1 MKANAAERG
10 LSHPNKLLLY
20 MRKLLLGLLLFSTLA
35 EAQTWPARSVRFIVP
50 FPPGG
55 STDVAARTLA
65 EKLTR
70 AFGQQVVVDNRGG
83 GGGAIGT
90 VEAARAAPDGYTLLF
105 VADPVI
111 TLHLVVKNVQFDMQ
125 RDFSAVT
132 QVTTQPI
139 AVAVHSSLPVK
150 SVHELIAYAKANP
163 GKLSFAHSG
172 TGSGQHMSGE
182 LLKKMTGIDIVH
194 IPYKGGGPA
203 VQDLVGGQVPMG
215 VLGSTPLIPHHKAG
229 RIRIIAFTSKER
241 FAPLPDIPTLHE
253 SGFPG
258 FDTGQWLGLLA
269 PRGTPAEIVSRLHL
283 ESVNAL
289 ALPDVKERLAQAA
302 LQPVGNTPREFEA
315 VIRADIERWG
325 RLGRE
330 LGLEPQ

>member
-1 MKANAAERG
+1 MIRV
-10 LSHPNKLLLY
+10 LLL
-20 MRKLLLGLLLFSTLA
+20 LA
-35 EAQTWPARSVRFIVP
+35 LACGTSLAWAQAWPAKAVRFIVP

-65 EKLTR
+65 DKLTR
-70 AFGQQVVVDNRGG
+70 ALGQQVVIDNRSG

-125 RDFSAVT
+125 RDFAAVT

-150 SVHELIAYAKANP
+150 SVQELIAYAKAHP

-182 LLKKMTGIDIVH
+182 LLKKMAGIDIVH

-241 FAPLPDIPTLHE
+241 FAPMPEIPTLHE
-253 SGFPG
+253 SGFAG
-258 FDTGQWLGLLA
+258 FDTTQWLGILA
-269 PRGTPAEIVSRLHL
+269 PKGTPAEIISRLHA
-283 ESVNAL
+283 ESVKAL
-289 ALPDVKERLAQAA
+289 ALPDVRERLAQAA
-302 LQPVGNTPREFEA
+302 LLAVGSTPKEFEA
-315 VIRADIERWG
+315 LIRADLERWTAIAK
-325 RLGRE
+325 E
-330 LGLEPQ
+330 LKLEPQ

>member
-1 MKANAAERG
+1 MIRT
-10 LSHPNKLLLY
+10 LLLA
-20 MRKLLLGLLLFSTLA
+20 LA
-35 EAQTWPARSVRFIVP
+35 FAIAPAWAQTWPAKPVRFIVP

-55 STDVAARTLA
+55 STDVAARTVA
-65 EKLTR
+65 EKLSR
-70 AFGQQVVVDNRGG
+70 ALGQQVVVDNRGG

-90 VEAARAAPDGYTLLF
+90 VEAARAAADGYTLLF

-125 RDFSAVT
+125 RDFAAIT

-182 LLKKMTGIDIVH
+182 LFKKMAGIDIVH

-203 VQDLVGGQVPMG
+203 VQDLVAGQVPMG
-215 VLGSTPLIPHHKAG
+215 VLGSTPLIPHHKSG
-229 RIRIIAFTSKER
+229 RVRIIAFTSKER
-241 FAPLPDIPTLHE
+241 FPPMPEIPTLHE
-253 SGFPG
+253 SGLAG
-258 FDTGQWLGLLA
+258 FDTTQWLGILA
-269 PRGTPAEIVSRLHL
+269 PKGTPAEIISRVHV
-283 ESVNAL
+283 ETAKAL
-289 ALPDVKERLAQAA
+289 ALADVKERLAQAA
-302 LQPVGNTPREFEA
+302 LQAVGSTPKEFEA
-315 VIRADIERWG
+315 LIRADLERWTAIAK
-325 RLGRE
+325 E
-330 LGLEPQ
+330 LKLEPQ

>member
-1 MKANAAERG
+1 MR
-10 LSHPNKLLLY
+10 LLL
-20 MRKLLLGLLLFSTLA
+20 LILAFISTPVLA
-35 EAQTWPARSVRFIVP
+35 QAWPTKAVRFIVP

-65 EKLTR
+65 DKLTR
-70 AFGQQVVVDNRGG
+70 ALGQQVVVDNRSG

-139 AVAVHSSLPVK
+139 AVAVHSSLPAK
-150 SVHELIAYAKANP
+150 SVQELIAYAKANP

-182 LLKKMTGIDIVH
+182 LLKKMAGIDIVH

-215 VLGSTPLIPHHKAG
+215 VLGSTPLIPHHRAG
-229 RIRIIAFTSKER
+229 RIRIIAFTSKAR
-241 FAPLPDIPTLHE
+241 FAPMPEIPTLHE
-253 SGFPG
+253 SGLAG
-258 FDTGQWLGLLA
+258 FDTTQWLGILA
-269 PRGTPAEIVSRLHL
+269 PKGTPAEIISRVHA
-283 ESVNAL
+283 ESVKAL
-289 ALPDVKERLAQAA
+289 ALPDVRERLAQAA
-302 LQPVGNTPREFEA
+302 LLAVGSTPKEFEA
-315 VIRADIERWG
+315 LIRADLERWTAIAK
-325 RLGRE
+325 E
-330 LGLEPQ
+330 LKLEPQ

>member
-1 MKANAAERG
+1 MMKM
-10 LSHPNKLLLY
+10 LLVV
-20 MRKLLLGLLLFSTLA
+20 FALA
-35 EAQTWPARSVRFIVP
+35 CGIAPACAQTWPAKPVRFIVP

-55 STDVAARTLA
+55 STDVAARTVA
-65 EKLTR
+65 EKLSR
-70 AFGQQVVVDNRGG
+70 ALGQQVVVDNRGG

-90 VEAARAAPDGYTLLF
+90 VEAARAAADGYTLLF

-125 RDFSAVT
+125 RDFAAIT

-139 AVAVHSSLPVK
+139 ALAVHSSVPVQ
-150 SVHELIAYAKANP
+150 SVQELVAYAKANP

-182 LLKKMTGIDIVH
+182 LFKKMAGIDIVH

-203 VQDLVGGQVPMG
+203 VQDLVAGQVPMG
-215 VLGSTPLIPHHKAG
+215 VLGSTPLIPHHKSG

-241 FAPLPDIPTLHE
+241 FAPMPEIPTLHE
-253 SGFPG
+253 SGLAG
-258 FDTGQWLGLLA
+258 FDTTQWLGILA
-269 PRGTPAEIVSRLHL
+269 PKGTPAEIISRMHA
-283 ESVNAL
+283 ETAKAL

-302 LQPVGNTPREFEA
+302 LQAVGSTPKEFGA
-315 VIRADIERWG
+315 LIRADLERWTAIAK
-325 RLGRE
+325 E
-330 LGLEPQ
+330 LKLEPQ

>member
-1 MKANAAERG
+1 MIRI
-10 LSHPNKLLLY
+10 LLLA
-20 MRKLLLGLLLFSTLA
+20 LA
-35 EAQTWPARSVRFIVP
+35 FGAAPAWGQAWPAKPVRFIVP

-55 STDVAARTLA
+55 STDVAARTVA
-65 EKLTR
+65 EKLSR
-70 AFGQQVVVDNRGG
+70 SLAQQVVVDNRGG

-90 VEAARAAPDGYTLLF
+90 VEAARATPDGYTLLF

-125 RDFSAVT
+125 RDFTAIT

-139 AVAVHSSLPVK
+139 AVAVHASLPVR
-150 SVHELIAYAKANP
+150 SVQELITYAKANP

-182 LLKKMTGIDIVH
+182 LLKKMAGIDIVH

-241 FAPLPDIPTLHE
+241 FAPMPEIPTLHE
-253 SGFPG
+253 SGLSG
-258 FDTGQWLGLLA
+258 FDTTQWLGILA
-269 PRGTPAEIVSRLHL
+269 PKGTPAEIISRVHL
-283 ESVNAL
+283 ETAKAL
-289 ALPDVKERLAQAA
+289 ALPEVKERLAQAA
-302 LQPVGNTPREFEA
+302 LQAVGSTPNEFEA
-315 VIRADIERWG
+315 LIRSDQERWSK
-325 RLGRE
+325 LAAE
-330 LGLEPQ
+330 LGLQPQ

>member
-1 MKANAAERG
+1 VIRAV
-10 LSHPNKLLLY
+10 
-20 MRKLLLGLLLFSTLA
+20 LLGFALVTGQA
-35 EAQTWPARSVRFIVP
+35 WAQAWPAKPVRFIVP

-55 STDVAARTLA
+55 STDVAARTVA
-65 EKLTR
+65 ERLTR

-139 AVAVHSSLPVK
+139 AVAVHASLPVA
-150 SVHELIAYAKANP
+150 SVQELIAYAKANP

-182 LLKKMTGIDIVH
+182 LLKKMAGIDIVH
-194 IPYKGGGPA
+194 VPYKGGGPA
-203 VQDLVGGQVPMG
+203 VQDLVAGQVPMG
-215 VLGSTPLIPHHKAG
+215 VLGSTPLIPHHRSG

-241 FAPLPDIPTLHE
+241 FAPMPEIPTLHE
-253 SGFPG
+253 SGLAG
-258 FDTGQWLGLLA
+258 FDTTQWLGILA
-269 PRGTPAEIVSRLHL
+269 PKGTPAEIISRVQV
-283 ESVNAL
+283 ETAKAL
-289 ALPDVKERLAQAA
+289 AQPEVKERLAQAA
-302 LQPVGNTPREFEA
+302 LLAVGGTPREFEA
-315 VIRADIERWG
+315 LIRADLERWTAIAK
-325 RLGRE
+325 E
-330 LGLEPQ
+330 LKLEPQ

>member
-1 MKANAAERG
+1 MSRT
-10 LSHPNKLLLY
+10 LLLA
-20 MRKLLLGLLLFSTLA
+20 LA
-35 EAQTWPARSVRFIVP
+35 FAIAPAWAQTWPAKPVRFIVP

-55 STDVAARTLA
+55 STDVAARTVA
-65 EKLTR
+65 EKLSR
-70 AFGQQVVVDNRGG
+70 ALGQQVVVDNRGG

-90 VEAARAAPDGYTLLF
+90 VEAARAAADGYTLLF

-125 RDFSAVT
+125 RDFAAIT

-139 AVAVHSSLPVK
+139 AVAVHASLPVK

-182 LLKKMTGIDIVH
+182 LLKKMAGIDIVH

-203 VQDLVGGQVPMG
+203 VQDLVAGQVPMG
-215 VLGSTPLIPHHKAG
+215 VLGSTPLIPHHKSG

-241 FAPLPDIPTLHE
+241 FPPMPEIPTLHE
-253 SGFPG
+253 SGLAG
-258 FDTGQWLGLLA
+258 FDTTQWLGILA
-269 PRGTPAEIVSRLHL
+269 PKGTPAEIISRVHVETAKVL
-283 ESVNAL
+283 AL
-289 ALPDVKERLAQAA
+289 ADVNERLAQAA
-302 LQPVGNTPREFEA
+302 LQAVGSTPKEFEA
-315 VIRADIERWG
+315 LIRADLERWTAIAK
-325 RLGRE
+325 E
-330 LGLEPQ
+330 LKLEPQ

>member
-1 MKANAAERG
+1 MKILSLLAA
-10 LSHPNKLLLY
+10 LAL
-20 MRKLLLGLLLFSTLA
+20 STLVH
-35 EAQTWPARSVRFIVP
+35 AQTWPAKSVRFIVP

-55 STDVAARTLA
+55 STDVAARTVA
-65 EKLTR
+65 EKLSR
-70 AFGQQVVVDNRGG
+70 ALGQQVLVDNRGG

-125 RDFSAVT
+125 RDFTAVT

-139 AVAVHSSLPVK
+139 AVAVHASLPVR
-150 SVHELIAYAKANP
+150 SVQDLIAYARANP

-182 LLKKMTGIDIVH
+182 LLKKMAGIDMVH

-203 VQDLVGGQVPMG
+203 VQDLVAGQVPVG
-215 VLGSTPLIPHHKAG
+215 VLGSTPLIPHHKSG

-241 FAPLPDIPTLHE
+241 FGPMPEIPTLHE
-253 SGFPG
+253 SGLAG
-258 FDTGQWLGLLA
+258 FDTTQWLGILA
-269 PRGTPAEIVSRLHL
+269 PKGTPAQVVARVHGETAK
-283 ESVNAL
+283 AL

-302 LQPVGNTPREFEA
+302 LLAVGSTPKEFENL
-315 VIRADIERWG
+315 IRADLERWTAIAK
-325 RLGRE
+325 E
-330 LGLEPQ
+330 LRLEPQ